1 MKKQY
6 AVSLFLAALLIVAF
20 TAIAGSG
27 RNPDFPSPPAIG
39 STIDDFKLPDTDG
52 TEHSLNSLKGNKG
65 TVLIFIATRCPVSNG
80 YNQRMETLAQDYK
93 ARGINVIG
101 INSNVT
107 EPASEVKS
115 HAADKHLTFMILKD
129 EGNKIADRFGATKTP
144 EAYVLD
150 ANNKLVYH
158 GRIDNSLK
166 TEGVSSNDLRD
177 ALNEVLDGRQVSKTG
192 GAAFGCTIKRVGM

>member
-6 AVSLFLAALLIVAF
+6 AISLILASLLIVVLA
-20 TAIAGSG
+20 AVAGSG
-27 RNPDFPSPPAIG
+27 RNGNDLPAPPAIG
-39 STIDDFKLPDTDG
+39 ATIDDFKLPDADG
-52 TEHSLNSLKGNKG
+52 TQHSLNSLKGKNG
-65 TVLIFIATRCPVSNG
+65 AVLIFIATRCPVSNG
-80 YNQRMETLAQDYK
+80 YNQRMQALARDYQ

-115 HAADKHLTFMILKD
+115 HAAEKHLTFTILKD
-129 EGNKIADRFGATKTP
+129 DGNKIADRFGASKTP

-166 TEGVSSNDLRD
+166 VEGVTANDLRD
-177 ALNEVLDGRQVSKTG
+177 ALNELLAGKQVSKTG
-192 GAAFGCTIKRVGM
+192 GAAFGCTIKRVS

>member
-6 AVSLFLAALLIVAF
+6 AVSLFLAALLIVAI

-27 RNPDFPSPPAIG
+27 RNTDFPSPPAIG
-39 STIDDFKLPDTDG
+39 STIDDFKLPDADG

-65 TVLIFIATRCPVSNG
+65 AVVIFIATRCPVSNG
-80 YNQRMETLAQDYK
+80 YNERMEALAQDYK
-93 ARGINVIG
+93 ARGINLIG
-101 INSNVT
+101 INSNST

-115 HAADKHLTFMILKD
+115 HAADKHLTFTILKD
-129 EGNKIADRFGATKTP
+129 ESNKIADRFGATKTP

-150 ANNKLVYH
+150 ANNKLIYH

-166 TEGVSSNDLRD
+166 TQGVSSNDLRD
-177 ALNEVLDGRQVSKTG
+177 ALNEMLSGKQVSKTG